1 MKLSSAELYSLEL
14 NNKTYSSLSE
24 YMPALK
30 NTKNLVADVYVD
42 GSDEVEHLLFS
53 SLVRFIVS
61 NGYLFASI
69 DGSFSIDP
77 PAHISCVEIIVHESG
92 KLDSWVMSSRT
103 YVNEF
108 IESGDQNADLFFL
121 VGNLSPYNEKRI
133 TIPDSKFR
141 WLETTRL
148 PSYKLEDLPTNDSI
162 EVDNLPG
169 SWTSGENNEHTLSVG
184 SIQGASSTVKKVSL
198 SKTATSHGVRAI
210 FYGSDDSLI
219 ASLVYEIDDDYD
231 LPSTISA
238 NELVECGIPY
248 NKDGQII
255 SEWSLS
261 DYGIK
266 LRGDFSFDDLPEDGE
281 EPVEL
286 STTKNTVITHD
297 AVLASGSYT
306 SKDKT
311 FIVTAKEPN
320 DSTITSY
327 ESMNGWKLTL
337 NQAKLATDGNTI
349 ASPDDSIYG
358 GSWSGGWTT
367 NVTLKNDRDENVVS
381 SFSASFTA
389 NDYVPGEGDET
400 AVVTSSDPQEITNNP
415 IDKYDDNIFIIN
427 AGTVLDNSS
436 VGEYVVCNGDIY
448 VDSLKSR
455 SQVGP
460 NGESAREGITITLS
474 GGKNPSEDEWELSE

>member
-14 NNKTYSSLSE
+14 NNRTYSSLGE
-24 YMPALK
+24 YMSALK
-30 NTKNLVADVYVD
+30 NAKNLVADVYVN

-77 PAHISCVEIIVHESG
+77 PAHINCVEIIVHESG

-133 TIPDSKFR
+133 IMPDSKFN

-162 EVDNLPG
+162 DVDVLSG
-169 SWTSGENNEHTLSVG
+169 SWTSGEENDEHTLDVG
-184 SIQGASSTVKKVSL
+184 SIQGASSPVKKLSL
-198 SKTATSHGVRAI
+198 SKTATSHGVKAI
-210 FYGSDDSLI
+210 FYGNDDSLI
-219 ASLVYEIDDDYD
+219 ASLVYEPDDDYD
-231 LPSTISA
+231 LPSTLSA
-238 NELVECGIPY
+238 DELAGGTLR
-248 NKDGQII
+248 NRDGQVID
-255 SEWSLS
+255 EWSLS

-266 LRGDFSFDDLPEDGE
+266 LRGSLNISDLPEEGE

-286 STTKNTVITHD
+286 SATKNTVIIHD

-306 SKDKT
+306 SNNKT
-311 FIVTAKEPN
+311 FTVTAKAPN
-320 DSTITSY
+320 GGTITSY

-337 NQAKLATDGNTI
+337 SQAKIATDGNTV
-349 ASPDDSIYG
+349 SSLDDSIYN
-358 GSWSGGWTT
+358 GSWSGGWTV
-367 NVTLKNDRDENVVS
+367 NVTLKNDSDEDVVS
-381 SFSASFTA
+381 SLSASFTA
-389 NDYVPGEGDET
+389 NDFVPGEGDDT
-400 AVVTSSDPQEITNNP
+400 IVVTSSDPNEIANNP
-415 IDKYDDNIFIIN
+415 VDKYDDNIFVN
-427 AGTVLDNSS
+427 TDEVLDATS
-436 VGEYVVCNGDIY
+436 VGEYVTCVGDIY

-460 NGESAREGITITLS
+460 NGESAREGITVTLS
-474 GGKNPSEDEWELSE
+474 GGKNPSEDEWELNE